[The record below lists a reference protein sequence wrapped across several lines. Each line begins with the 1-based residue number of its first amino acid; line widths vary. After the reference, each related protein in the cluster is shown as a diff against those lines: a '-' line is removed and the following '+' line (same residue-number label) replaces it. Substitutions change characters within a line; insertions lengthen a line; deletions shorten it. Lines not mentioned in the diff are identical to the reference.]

1 MRKKPLQES
10 RPCINFERD
19 KSHLLMEKKT
29 LNVAAIS
36 FTVAL
41 GSLGLFFQPFLIVR
55 VLCLF
60 LNKKRPGFSQ
70 LIFYSALFAP
80 LPYYEMVLRQAD
92 GQTIVEKRW
101 GRLRYGILPVNTKKI
116 ENVFHDRQIG
126 LDQFMKTL
134 SQKEKRGYRLS
145 DERGL
150 I

>member
-1 MRKKPLQES
+1 MTGIETMHQLRKGQVPF
-10 RPCINFERD
+10 ID
-19 KSHLLMEKKT
+19 GKKT

-60 LNKKRPGFSQ
+60 LKKKGRVSHV
-70 LIFYSALFAP
+70 LFF
-80 LPYYEMVLRQAD
+80 
-92 GQTIVEKRW
+92 
-101 GRLRYGILPVNTKKI
+101 ILHFLHHYLLNWVQYK
-116 ENVFHDRQIG
+116 VFPERRTG

-145 DERGL
+145 DDRGL